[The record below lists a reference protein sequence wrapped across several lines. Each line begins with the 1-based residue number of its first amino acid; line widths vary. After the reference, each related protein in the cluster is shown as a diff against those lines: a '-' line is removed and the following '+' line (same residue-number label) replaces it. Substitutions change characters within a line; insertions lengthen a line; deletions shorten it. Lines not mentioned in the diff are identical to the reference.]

1 MVHQCAGGKDG
12 RSEALGE
19 LILVVVGTVEGQIVD
34 LIGLRDGDGLSVA
47 DHLLNVFEEDR
58 GEKQL
63 FGITFLYLMALQE
76 LGRFNQ
82 FREKIGR
89 EGIVKEIV
97 DGHLLGV
104 RD

>member
-1 MVHQCAGGKDG
+1 MIHQCARRKDG

-19 LILVVVGTVEGQIVD
+19 LILFIVGAVEGQIVD
-34 LIGLRDGDGLSVA
+34 LIGLRDGDRLSIA
-47 DHLLNVFEEDR
+47 NHLLNVFQKDR

-89 EGIVKEIV
+89 EGVVKEIV

-104 RD
+104 RH